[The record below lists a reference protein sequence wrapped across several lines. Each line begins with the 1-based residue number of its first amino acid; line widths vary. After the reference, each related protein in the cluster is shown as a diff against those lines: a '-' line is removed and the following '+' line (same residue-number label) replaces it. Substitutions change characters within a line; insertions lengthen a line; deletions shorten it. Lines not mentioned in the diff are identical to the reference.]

1 MVLTPATPASL
12 SNGDRVDGQFAQKG
26 RISAIVCISRTMNDY
41 AYQIKGALEN
51 AKGQFLSLRVLV
63 CDKNNFEI
71 VDVPV
76 EILDNE
82 TYQFLQFR
90 LQVTE
95 TIDIQRLPY
104 GIQNKI
110 RAPLGRW
117 LDQWVAKNFYGN
129 NSEFKDIN
137 P

>member
-1 MVLTPATPASL
+1 
-12 SNGDRVDGQFAQKG
+12 
-26 RISAIVCISRTMNDY
+26 MNDY
-41 AYQIKGALEN
+41 AYQIKGALED
-51 AKGQFLSLRVLV
+51 AQGHFLGLRVLV

-76 EILDNE
+76 QVIDAE
-82 TYQFLQFR
+82 TARYLEFR
-90 LQVTE
+90 LKVT
-95 TIDIQRLPY
+95 DVMDVRRLPY

-117 LDQWVAKNFYGN
+117 LDRWVLDNFYGYTGN
-129 NSEFKDIN
+129 REGTN

>member
-1 MVLTPATPASL
+1 
-12 SNGDRVDGQFAQKG
+12 
-26 RISAIVCISRTMNDY
+26 MNDY